1 MAINDIREKY
11 EILHRIVSEHK
22 KEGVRVRTVAINA
35 SDPSTSNQRL
45 DVQRKTARK
54 KKTNFPNPYVPSVEE
69 MKKYHS
75 YWNSD
80 NNGEYIEHEKA
91 LNWLFID
98 NPETKGNTD
107 MKAVIIKCSVL
118 NDFYATNIF
127 KVFPVAKKILSI
139 KDIDNRLKRGDYSLV
154 NEIAK
159 VEDEKTDETKETK
172 VRFNYSFA
180 TKYCSHHQPD
190 LFPIYDRYVAD
201 VLCALKKQYPNV
213 FSFKKREE
221 LKRYEMFV
229 KAIDEVKANFG
240 LENYNYKDM
249 DRYLWLL
256 GKEYFNPYK
265 K

>member
-1 MAINDIREKY
+1 MSNDLIAKFEA
-11 EILHRIVSEHK
+11 LSRIVAAH
-22 KEGVRVRTVAINA
+22 KEGQPKMRTVIVNPDRTTAQ
-35 SDPSTSNQRL
+35 TT
-45 DVQRKTARK
+45 VQKNPPTK
-54 KKTNFPNPYVPSVEE
+54 KKLGADFPNPYVPSVEE

-80 NNGEYIEHEKA
+80 NNGEYKEHEKA

-139 KDIDNRLKRGDYSLV
+139 KDIDDRLKRGDYSLV

-180 TKYCSHHQPD
+180 TKYCSHHQPK

>member
-1 MAINDIREKY
+1 MDRDISERFAI
-11 EILHRIVSEHK
+11 LSRIVAAH
-22 KEGVRVRTVAINA
+22 KEGQPKMRTVIVNPDRTTAQ
-35 SDPSTSNQRL
+35 TT
-45 DVQRKTARK
+45 VQKNPPTK
-54 KKTNFPNPYVPSVEE
+54 KKLGADFPNPYVPSVEE

-98 NPETKGNTD
+98 NPETKGNTY

-180 TKYCSHHQPD
+180 TKYCSHHQPK